1 MEQKISL
8 KTRVSSFNMM
18 QEQLDNSGGM
28 DASGNPI
35 LGDVGKWFTNKVS
48 VLFNLLQQNW
58 VPYANF
64 YELIN
69 SYLQGF
75 QWKELSI
82 ALKNYL
88 SLFFALSQNIM
99 NMTPMGL

>member
-1 MEQKISL
+1 
-8 KTRVSSFNMM
+8 M
-18 QEQLDNSGGM
+18 QEQLDNNGGM

-58 VPYANF
+58 VPCANF

-69 SYLQGF
+69 SSLQGF
-75 QWKELSI
+75 QWNELSI
-82 ALKNYL
+82 ALKIII
-88 SLFFALSQNIM
+88 FFIALSQNIM
-99 NMTPMGL
+99 NMTPMG